1 MPLTFH
7 SLPRAFV
14 RVLAA
19 SWRDGHHVSLG
30 LFRFLIPIVI
40 AVKILTELGA
50 IRYLALPLRPLMELV
65 GLPAELGL
73 AWAASMLVNI
83 YSGIIVFLGLLP
95 DLPTLTT
102 GQATVFALM
111 MLVAHS
117 LVLETRIAG
126 QCGLSM
132 PVQLGLRLVMAV
144 LAGLVM
150 RGLCEATGALTSP
163 AVIVLEPGPA
173 PDGLAGWAW
182 GEALNLAKIYLL
194 VWGVML
200 LQRGLDFFRVSD
212 LLGRLLHPVLRLL
225 GISPRAAAVI
235 IVGFGM
241 GIIYGSG
248 VIIKSAREGTLSR
261 HDVFCAM
268 SLMGIAH
275 SLIEDTLLMALL
287 GASLWGV
294 LLVRLILALA
304 AGVVINRVYERFSP
318 TARRPD
324 GMPSGAAS
332 AAPLA
337 EASPN
342 RPGRTDGAH
351 SGDLLP

>member
-1 MPLTFH
+1 MPLIFRT
-7 SLPRAFV
+7 LPRVFLHA
-14 RVLAA
+14 LAA
-19 SWRDGHHVSLG
+19 SWRDGHHVALG
-30 LFRFLIPIVI
+30 LFRFLIPLVL

-95 DLPTLTT
+95 DLPALTT

-111 MLVAHS
+111 VLVAHS

-132 PVQLGLRLVMAV
+132 PVQLILRLVMAL
-144 LAGLVM
+144 LAGLAM
-150 RGLCEATGALTSP
+150 RGLCAATGALSGP
-163 AVIVLEPGPA
+163 AVILLEPGPV
-173 PDGLAGWAW
+173 PHGLAGWVR
-182 GEALNLAKIYLL
+182 GEVLNLAKIYLL

-200 LQRGLDFFRVSD
+200 LQRGLDFFRVSEM
-212 LLGRLLHPVLRLL
+212 LGRVLHPALRLL

-241 GIIYGSG
+241 GLIYGSG
-248 VIIKSAREGTLSR
+248 VIIKSVRDGTLSR
-261 HDVFCAM
+261 HDVFCAV

-294 LLVRLILALA
+294 LLVRLLLALA
-304 AGVVINRVYERFSP
+304 AGVAINRVYERLAP
-318 TARRPD
+318 PEKRGGR
-324 GMPSGAAS
+324 AAGG
-332 AAPLA
+332 
-337 EASPN
+337 E
-342 RPGRTDGAH
+342 G
-351 SGDLLP
+351 LLP

>member
-1 MPLTFH
+1 MFPTLR
-7 SLPRAFV
+7 SLPRAFA
-14 RVLAA
+14 RALAA
-19 SWRDGHHVSLG
+19 SWRDGHHVALG
-30 LFRFLIPIVI
+30 LFRFLIPIVV
-40 AVKILTELGA
+40 AVKILTEVGA
-50 IRYLALPLRPLMELV
+50 IRYLALPLRPVMELV

-73 AWAASMLVNI
+73 AWAAAMLVNI

-95 DLPTLTT
+95 DLPALST

-132 PVQLGLRLVMAV
+132 PVQLILRLGMAV
-144 LAGLVM
+144 LAGLIM
-150 RGLCEATGALTSP
+150 RGLCAATGTLASP
-163 AVIVLEPGPA
+163 AAILLEPGPA
-173 PDGLAGWAW
+173 PAGLTGWVW
-182 GEALNLAKIYLL
+182 GETLNLAKIYLL

-200 LQRGLDFFRVSD
+200 LQRGIDFFRVSD
-212 LLGRLLHPVLRLL
+212 LLGRALHPVLRLL

-241 GIIYGSG
+241 GLIYGSG
-248 VIIKSAREGTLSR
+248 IIIKNAREGTLSR

-268 SLMGIAH
+268 SLMGLAH

-294 LLVRLILALA
+294 LLVRLLLALT
-304 AGVVINRVYERFSP
+304 AGVVINRVYERLTPSEKHGGC
-318 TARRPD
+318 AAD
-324 GMPSGAAS
+324 GEG
-332 AAPLA
+332 
-337 EASPN
+337 
-342 RPGRTDGAH
+342 
-351 SGDLLP
+351 LLP

>member
-1 MPLTFH
+1 MPYSLHT
-7 SLPRAFV
+7 LPRAFLHA
-14 RVLAA
+14 LAA
-19 SWRDGHHVSLG
+19 SWRDGHHVALG

-40 AVKILTELGA
+40 AVKVLTEVGA

-73 AWAASMLVNI
+73 SWAAAMLVNI

-95 DLPTLTT
+95 ELPALTT
-102 GQATVFALM
+102 GQATTFALM
-111 MLVAHS
+111 VLVAHS

-132 PVQLGLRLVMAV
+132 PVQMGLRLLMAV

-150 RGLCEATGALTSP
+150 HGLCAATGVLSAP

-173 PDGLAGWAW
+173 PDGPAGWAR
-182 GEALNLAKIYLL
+182 GEVLNLAKIYLL

-212 LLGRLLHPVLRLL
+212 LLGRILHPVLRLL
-225 GISPRAAAVI
+225 GISSRAAAVI

-241 GIIYGSG
+241 GLIYGSG
-248 VIIKSAREGTLSR
+248 VIIKNAREGTLTP
-261 HDVFCAM
+261 HDVFCSM

-294 LLVRLILALA
+294 LLVRLLLALA
-304 AGVVINRVYERFSP
+304 AGVVINHVYERLTS
-318 TARRPD
+318 TARCKDCSRPTT
-324 GMPSGAAS
+324 GADD
-332 AAPLA
+332 AART
-337 EASPN
+337 EWVDEN
-342 RPGRTDGAH
+342 RPGGM
-351 SGDLLP
+351 LP

>member
-1 MPLTFH
+1 MSLTFH
-7 SLPRAFV
+7 SLPRAFA
-14 RVLAA
+14 RALAA
-19 SWRDGHHVSLG
+19 SWRDGHHVALG

-40 AVKILTELGA
+40 VVKILTEVGA
-50 IRYLALPLRPLMELV
+50 IRYLALPLRPVMELV

-73 AWAASMLVNI
+73 AWAAAMLVNI

-95 DLPTLTT
+95 DLPVLTT

-117 LVLETRIAG
+117 LVLETRISG
-126 QCGLSM
+126 QCDLSM
-132 PVQLGLRLVMAV
+132 PVQLILRLGMAV
-144 LAGLVM
+144 LAGLIM
-150 RGLCEATGALTSP
+150 RGLCAATDTLSSP
-163 AVIVLEPGPA
+163 AVILLEPGPVPA
-173 PDGLAGWAW
+173 GLVGWAW
-182 GEALNLAKIYLL
+182 GEALNLVKIYLL

-200 LQRGLDFFRVSD
+200 LQRGIDFFRVSD
-212 LLGRLLHPVLRLL
+212 LLGRALRPILRLL

-241 GIIYGSG
+241 GLIYGSG
-248 VIIKSAREGTLSR
+248 VIIKSAREGTLSH

-294 LLVRLILALA
+294 LLVRLLLALA
-304 AGVVINRVYERFSP
+304 AGVVINRVYERL
-318 TARRPD
+318 A
-324 GMPSGAAS
+324 PSEKRGGRAAGG
-332 AAPLA
+332 
-337 EASPN
+337 E
-342 RPGRTDGAH
+342 G
-351 SGDLLP
+351 LLP